1 MNELAHYLD
10 RYFTKL
16 ELQELLA
23 QEGTELSEDALDKL
37 NEGQEE
43 QCITWDELMVTEERA
58 INEGSEAC
66 SHKEPIE
73 VGA

>member
-10 RYFTKL
+10 RYFARL

-23 QEGTELSEDALDKL
+23 QEGTELSEDALGKL

-43 QCITWDELMVTEERA
+43 HCITWDELMVPGERA
-58 INEGSEAC
+58 VNESSEAY